1 MYCVLLYRRRGYLSI
16 GFSKMVNQYQRYF
29 ETSVELIQSGVYDGI
44 AHPDCIKLFGHTP
57 TFSLDKYYEEMAQAL
72 SAQNMYVEQSS
83 GIRDKKYFI
92 PLIHLDCCAFHVGEF
107 FLNFNII
114 LNTLASASFSR
125 K

>member
-107 FLNFNII
+107 FLKFQYNP
-114 LNTLASASFSR
+114 
-125 K
+125 